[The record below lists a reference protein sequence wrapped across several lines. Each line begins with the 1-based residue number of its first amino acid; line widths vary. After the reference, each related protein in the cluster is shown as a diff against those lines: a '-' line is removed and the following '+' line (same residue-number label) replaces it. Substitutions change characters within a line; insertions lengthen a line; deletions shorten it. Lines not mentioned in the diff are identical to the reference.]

1 MQHLSSELKKIKKD
15 NFGKILRHQSEK
27 IEKLVKKKEEEPPQQ
42 HICFDKISKE
52 KDINSNINQFS
63 QYLSDI
69 FTSIKTLTNDYCIKL
84 NQIIEKLNNT
94 NKKNKNESQI
104 ILNMENYIY
113 KTLKEC
119 TDIISKNFAKVECQ
133 KDEKDENL
141 DKTEQNIDQ
150 LEEYLQLDINKMEF
164 NRAAYLQEFNNFEI
178 SIIKEEL
185 DQKENYDNDNDNK
198 KKRIMIKEDDID
210 DINNDNVSRILALQK
225 SYFDISKKLRD
236 EFKQILNMMHI
247 KRKFILKTI
256 YNKFQLFLS
265 CINDT
270 GEKINKITN
279 DENTNNIFEDNEE
292 NSEKMDEN
300 INDIFKE
307 DLYKFKFLSEFKT
320 IKESKNEIK
329 NKRNNFEYLYD
340 KLDENNIEN
349 IAKKLKKY
357 DIQFSKENTEQF
369 NVLQNNKII
378 KSKIDLIINAPLKFI
393 PKERENFI
401 SLIKSSV
408 QNQILFLQYL
418 NNYRATGNL
427 NLKELTINIFCEIFL
442 HILMSSKDFKSIQLC
457 IILSQTYY
465 YEKDKP
471 ADNEGEGNKIFMI
484 NYMKKWQI
492 FKNKVFWKNYLDGLI
507 DDEIKKINEK
517 KEKKISTKQMTT
529 SVYSSIFTMTKNMVD
544 FGLDMDFIINL
555 TNEAFLKYN
564 ISDNLKKD
572 IINYLIEELQAPIQK

>member
-198 KKRIMIKEDDID
+198 KKRIMIKEDDI
-210 DINNDNVSRILALQK
+210 NNDNVSRILALQK

-300 INDIFKE
+300 INGIFKE

>member
-198 KKRIMIKEDDID
+198 KKRIMIKEDDI
-210 DINNDNVSRILALQK
+210 NNDNVSRILALQK

-236 EFKQILNMMHI
+236 EFKQILDMMHI

-256 YNKFQLFLS
+256 YNEFQLFLS

-507 DDEIKKINEK
+507 DDEIKKINES

-529 SVYSSIFTMTKNMVD
+529 SVYSSIFTLTKNMVD

>member
-198 KKRIMIKEDDID
+198 KKRIMIKEDDI
-210 DINNDNVSRILALQK
+210 NNDNVSRILALQK

-256 YNKFQLFLS
+256 YNEFQLFLS

-292 NSEKMDEN
+292 NSEKMDEK

-507 DDEIKKINEK
+507 DDEIKKINENK
-517 KEKKISTKQMTT
+517 QKKISTKQMTT

>member
-198 KKRIMIKEDDID
+198 KKRIMIKEDDI
-210 DINNDNVSRILALQK
+210 NNDNVSRILALQK

-256 YNKFQLFLS
+256 YNKFKLFLS

>member
-113 KTLKEC
+113 KILKEC

-185 DQKENYDNDNDNK
+185 DQKENYDNDDDNEK
-198 KKRIMIKEDDID
+198 KKRIMIKED

>member
-27 IEKLVKKKEEEPPQQ
+27 LEKLVKKKEEEPPQQ

-84 NQIIEKLNNT
+84 NQIIEKLNNS

-141 DKTEQNIDQ
+141 DKTEQNINQ

-185 DQKENYDNDNDNK
+185 DQKENYDNDNK
-198 KKRIMIKEDDID
+198 KKRIMIKED

-292 NSEKMDEN
+292 NSEKMDEK

-320 IKESKNEIK
+320 IKESKNRIK

-378 KSKIDLIINAPLKFI
+378 KSKINLIINAPLKFI

-507 DDEIKKINEK
+507 DDEIKKINES

-529 SVYSSIFTMTKNMVD
+529 SVYSSIFTLTKNMVD

>member
-141 DKTEQNIDQ
+141 DKTEQNINQ

-198 KKRIMIKEDDID
+198 KKRIMIKED

-279 DENTNNIFEDNEE
+279 DENTNNIFKDNEE
-292 NSEKMDEN
+292 NSEKMDEK

-320 IKESKNEIK
+320 IKESKNKIK

-378 KSKIDLIINAPLKFI
+378 KSKINLIINAPLKFI

-507 DDEIKKINEK
+507 DDEIKKINEN

-529 SVYSSIFTMTKNMVD
+529 SVYSSIFTLTKNMVD

>member
-185 DQKENYDNDNDNK
+185 DQKENYGNDDDNEK
-198 KKRIMIKEDDID
+198 KKRIMIKED

-256 YNKFQLFLS
+256 YNEFQLFLS

-300 INDIFKE
+300 INGIFKE

-507 DDEIKKINEK
+507 DDEIKKINES

>member
-198 KKRIMIKEDDID
+198 KKRIMIKEDDI
-210 DINNDNVSRILALQK
+210 NNDNVSRILALQK

-236 EFKQILNMMHI
+236 EFKQILDMMHI

-256 YNKFQLFLS
+256 YNEFQLFLS

-507 DDEIKKINEK
+507 DDEIKKINEN

>member
-27 IEKLVKKKEEEPPQQ
+27 LEKLVKKKEEEPPQQ
-42 HICFDKISKE
+42 HICFDEISKE

-141 DKTEQNIDQ
+141 DKTEQNINQ

-185 DQKENYDNDNDNK
+185 DQKENYDNDNK
-198 KKRIMIKEDDID
+198 KKRIMIKED

-292 NSEKMDEN
+292 NSEKIDEN

-507 DDEIKKINEK
+507 DDEIKKINES

>member
-185 DQKENYDNDNDNK
+185 DQKENYGNDDDNEK
-198 KKRIMIKEDDID
+198 KKRIMIKDD

-507 DDEIKKINEK
+507 DDEIKKINES

>member
-198 KKRIMIKEDDID
+198 KKRIMIKEDDI
-210 DINNDNVSRILALQK
+210 NNDNVSRILALQK

-256 YNKFQLFLS
+256 YNEFQLFLS

-507 DDEIKKINEK
+507 DDEIKKINEN

-529 SVYSSIFTMTKNMVD
+529 SVYSSIFTLTKNMVD

>member
-198 KKRIMIKEDDID
+198 KKRIMIKED

-507 DDEIKKINEK
+507 DDEIKKINES

-529 SVYSSIFTMTKNMVD
+529 SVYSSIFTLTKNMVD

>member
-113 KTLKEC
+113 KILKEC

-185 DQKENYDNDNDNK
+185 DQKENYGNDDDNEK
-198 KKRIMIKEDDID
+198 KKRIMIKDD

-256 YNKFQLFLS
+256 YNEFQLFLS

-507 DDEIKKINEK
+507 DDEIKKINES

>member
-27 IEKLVKKKEEEPPQQ
+27 LEKLVKKKEEEPPQQ

-185 DQKENYDNDNDNK
+185 DQKENYDNDNK
-198 KKRIMIKEDDID
+198 KKRIMIKED

-292 NSEKMDEN
+292 NSKKMDEN

-517 KEKKISTKQMTT
+517 KEKTISTKQMTT

>member
-42 HICFDKISKE
+42 HICFDEISKE

-69 FTSIKTLTNDYCIKL
+69 FTSIKILTNDYCIKL

-185 DQKENYDNDNDNK
+185 DQKENYDNDNK
-198 KKRIMIKEDDID
+198 KKRIMIKED

-378 KSKIDLIINAPLKFI
+378 KSKINLIINAPLKFI

>member
-52 KDINSNINQFS
+52 KDINSNIYQFS

-198 KKRIMIKEDDID
+198 KKRIMIKEDDI
-210 DINNDNVSRILALQK
+210 NNDNVSRILALQK

-236 EFKQILNMMHI
+236 EFKQILDMMHI

-256 YNKFQLFLS
+256 YNEFQLFLS

-292 NSEKMDEN
+292 NSEKMDEK

-507 DDEIKKINEK
+507 DDEIKKINES

>member
-42 HICFDKISKE
+42 HICFDEISKE

-185 DQKENYDNDNDNK
+185 DQKENYDNDNK
-198 KKRIMIKEDDID
+198 KKRIMIKED

-256 YNKFQLFLS
+256 YNEFQLFLS

>member
-198 KKRIMIKEDDID
+198 KKRIMIKEDDI
-210 DINNDNVSRILALQK
+210 NNDNVSRILALQK

-236 EFKQILNMMHI
+236 EFKQILDMMHI

-256 YNKFQLFLS
+256 YNEFQLFLS

-292 NSEKMDEN
+292 NSEKMDEK

>member
-27 IEKLVKKKEEEPPQQ
+27 LEKLVKKKEEEPPQQ

-69 FTSIKTLTNDYCIKL
+69 FTSIKTLANDYCIKL

-94 NKKNKNESQI
+94 NKKNEGGSQI

-141 DKTEQNIDQ
+141 DKTEQNINQ

-185 DQKENYDNDNDNK
+185 DQKENYDNDNK
-198 KKRIMIKEDDID
+198 KKRIMIKED

-292 NSEKMDEN
+292 NSEKMDEK

-320 IKESKNEIK
+320 IKESKNKIK

-369 NVLQNNKII
+369 NVLKNNKII

-471 ADNEGEGNKIFMI
+471 ADNEGEGNKIFML

-507 DDEIKKINEK
+507 DDEIKKINES

>member
-27 IEKLVKKKEEEPPQQ
+27 LEKLVKKKEEEPPQQ

-185 DQKENYDNDNDNK
+185 DQKENYDNDDDNEK
-198 KKRIMIKEDDID
+198 KKRIMIKED

-256 YNKFQLFLS
+256 YNEFQLFLS

-292 NSEKMDEN
+292 NSEKMDEK

>member
-27 IEKLVKKKEEEPPQQ
+27 LEKLVKKKEEEPPQQ
-42 HICFDKISKE
+42 HICFDEISKE

-141 DKTEQNIDQ
+141 DKTEQNINQ

-185 DQKENYDNDNDNK
+185 DQKENYDNDNK
-198 KKRIMIKEDDID
+198 KKRIMIKED

-292 NSEKMDEN
+292 NSEKMDEK

-320 IKESKNEIK
+320 IKESKNKIK

-378 KSKIDLIINAPLKFI
+378 KSKINLIINAPLKFI

-507 DDEIKKINEK
+507 DDEIKKINES

-529 SVYSSIFTMTKNMVD
+529 SVYSSIFTLTKNMVD

>member
-141 DKTEQNIDQ
+141 DKTEQNINQ

-185 DQKENYDNDNDNK
+185 DQKENYDNDNK
-198 KKRIMIKEDDID
+198 KKRIMIKED

-292 NSEKMDEN
+292 NSEKMDEK

-320 IKESKNEIK
+320 IKESKNKIK

-378 KSKIDLIINAPLKFI
+378 KSKINLIINAPLKFI

-471 ADNEGEGNKIFMI
+471 ADNEGEGNKIFML

-507 DDEIKKINEK
+507 DDEIKKINEN
-517 KEKKISTKQMTT
+517 KEKKITTKQMTT

>member
-198 KKRIMIKEDDID
+198 KKRIMIKED

-507 DDEIKKINEK
+507 DDEIKKINEN

>member
-198 KKRIMIKEDDID
+198 KKRIMIKEN

-292 NSEKMDEN
+292 NSEKMDEK

>member
-141 DKTEQNIDQ
+141 DKTEQNINQ

-198 KKRIMIKEDDID
+198 KKRIMIKEDDI
-210 DINNDNVSRILALQK
+210 NNDNVSRILALQK

-256 YNKFQLFLS
+256 YNEFQLFLS

-507 DDEIKKINEK
+507 DDEIKKINEN

>member
-141 DKTEQNIDQ
+141 DKTEQNINQ

-185 DQKENYDNDNDNK
+185 DQKENYDNDNK
-198 KKRIMIKEDDID
+198 KKRIMIKED

-292 NSEKMDEN
+292 NSEKMDEK

-320 IKESKNEIK
+320 IKESKNKIK

-378 KSKIDLIINAPLKFI
+378 KSKINLIINAPLKFI

-471 ADNEGEGNKIFMI
+471 ADNEGEGNKIFML

-507 DDEIKKINEK
+507 DDEIKKINES

>member
-185 DQKENYDNDNDNK
+185 DQKENYGNDDDNEK
-198 KKRIMIKEDDID
+198 KKRIMIKED

-507 DDEIKKINEK
+507 DDEIKKINES

-529 SVYSSIFTMTKNMVD
+529 SVYSSIFTLTKNMVD

>member
-42 HICFDKISKE
+42 HICFDEISKE

-198 KKRIMIKEDDID
+198 KKRIMIKEDDI
-210 DINNDNVSRILALQK
+210 NNDNVSRILALQK

-236 EFKQILNMMHI
+236 EFKQILDMMHI

-256 YNKFQLFLS
+256 YNEFQLFLS

-292 NSEKMDEN
+292 NSEKMDEK

>member
-185 DQKENYDNDNDNK
+185 DQKENYGNDDDNEK
-198 KKRIMIKEDDID
+198 KKRIMIKED

-292 NSEKMDEN
+292 NSKKMDEN

-507 DDEIKKINEK
+507 DDEIKKINES

>member
-198 KKRIMIKEDDID
+198 KKRIMIKEDDI
-210 DINNDNVSRILALQK
+210 NNDNVSRILALQK

-292 NSEKMDEN
+292 NSKKMDEN

-507 DDEIKKINEK
+507 DDEIKKINENK
-517 KEKKISTKQMTT
+517 QKKISTKQMTT

>member
-69 FTSIKTLTNDYCIKL
+69 FTSIKILTNDYCIKL

-185 DQKENYDNDNDNK
+185 DQKENYDNDNDNDNK
-198 KKRIMIKEDDID
+198 KKRIMIKED

-236 EFKQILNMMHI
+236 EFKQILDMMHI

-256 YNKFQLFLS
+256 YNEFQLFLS

-507 DDEIKKINEK
+507 DDEIKKINES

>member
-198 KKRIMIKEDDID
+198 KKRIMIKEDDI
-210 DINNDNVSRILALQK
+210 NNDNVSRILALQK

-236 EFKQILNMMHI
+236 EFKQILDMMHI

-256 YNKFQLFLS
+256 YNEFQLFLS

-507 DDEIKKINEK
+507 DDEIKKINEN

-529 SVYSSIFTMTKNMVD
+529 SVYSSIFTLTKNMVD

>member
-42 HICFDKISKE
+42 HICFDEISKE

-141 DKTEQNIDQ
+141 DKTEQNINQ

-185 DQKENYDNDNDNK
+185 DQKENYDNDNK
-198 KKRIMIKEDDID
+198 KKRIMIKED

-292 NSEKMDEN
+292 NSEKMDEK

-320 IKESKNEIK
+320 IKESKNKIK

-378 KSKIDLIINAPLKFI
+378 KSKINLIINAPLKFI

-507 DDEIKKINEK
+507 DDEIKKINES

-529 SVYSSIFTMTKNMVD
+529 SVYSSIFTLTKNMVD

>member
-141 DKTEQNIDQ
+141 DKTEQNINQ

-185 DQKENYDNDNDNK
+185 DQKENYDNDNK
-198 KKRIMIKEDDID
+198 KKRIMIKED

-292 NSEKMDEN
+292 NSEKMDEK

-320 IKESKNEIK
+320 IKESKNKIK

-378 KSKIDLIINAPLKFI
+378 KSKINLIINAPLKFI

-507 DDEIKKINEK
+507 DDEIKKINES

-529 SVYSSIFTMTKNMVD
+529 SVYSSIFTLTKNMVD

>member
-198 KKRIMIKEDDID
+198 KKRIMIKEDDI
-210 DINNDNVSRILALQK
+210 NNDNVSRILALQK

-236 EFKQILNMMHI
+236 EFKQILHMMHI

-256 YNKFQLFLS
+256 YNEFQLFLS

>member
-185 DQKENYDNDNDNK
+185 DQKENYDNDDDNEK
-198 KKRIMIKEDDID
+198 KKRIMIKED

-292 NSEKMDEN
+292 NSEKIDEN

-401 SLIKSSV
+401 SFIKSSV

-507 DDEIKKINEK
+507 DDEIKKINES

>member
-27 IEKLVKKKEEEPPQQ
+27 LEKLVKKKEEEPPQQ

-94 NKKNKNESQI
+94 NKKNEGGSQI

-141 DKTEQNIDQ
+141 DKTEQNINQ

-185 DQKENYDNDNDNK
+185 DQKENYDNDNK
-198 KKRIMIKEDDID
+198 KKRIMIKED

-292 NSEKMDEN
+292 NSEKMDEK

-320 IKESKNEIK
+320 IKESKNKIK

-369 NVLQNNKII
+369 NVLKNNKII

-471 ADNEGEGNKIFMI
+471 ADNEGEGNKIFML

-507 DDEIKKINEK
+507 DDEIKKINES

>member
-185 DQKENYDNDNDNK
+185 DQKENYDNDNK
-198 KKRIMIKEDDID
+198 KKRIMIKED

-292 NSEKMDEN
+292 NSEKMDEK

-401 SLIKSSV
+401 SFIKSSV

-507 DDEIKKINEK
+507 DDEIKKINES

>member
-42 HICFDKISKE
+42 HICFDEISKE

-198 KKRIMIKEDDID
+198 KKRIMIKEDDI
-210 DINNDNVSRILALQK
+210 NNDNVSRILALQK

-300 INDIFKE
+300 INGIFKE

-507 DDEIKKINEK
+507 DDEIKKINEN

-529 SVYSSIFTMTKNMVD
+529 SVYSSIFTLTKNMVD